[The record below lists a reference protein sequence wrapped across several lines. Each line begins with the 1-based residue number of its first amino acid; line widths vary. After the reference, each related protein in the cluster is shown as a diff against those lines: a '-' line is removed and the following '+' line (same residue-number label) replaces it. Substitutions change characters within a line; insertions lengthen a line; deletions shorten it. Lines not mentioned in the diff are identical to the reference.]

1 VNHLQITNMLEGL
14 SLADLRQLETAIS
27 AKMASMLPARGY
39 RTLAFKAGMKCI
51 VDHKKVRGMI
61 GEIIKVNRTRC
72 RVEFEGTRFNVP
84 MSMIQ
89 SA

>member
-14 SLADLRQLETAIS
+14 SQADLRQLQTAIS
-27 AKMASMLPARGY
+27 DKLLASHLVLR
-39 RTLAFKAGMKCI
+39 AGMKCI
-51 VDHKKVRGMI
+51 VDHKKVRNMI
-61 GEIIKVNRTRC
+61 GEIVKINRTRC
-72 RVEFEGTRFNVP
+72 KVEFKGKYMETKTFNVP

>member
-14 SLADLRQLETAIS
+14 SLAELKELQTAIS
-27 AKMASMLPARGY
+27 GKIGNMQPALR
-39 RTLAFKAGMKCI
+39 AGMKCI

-61 GEIIKVNRTRC
+61 GEIIKINRTRC
-72 RVEFEGTRFNVP
+72 RVEFGGTRFNVP

-89 SA
+89 LA